1 MMKKIILDCDPGHDD
16 ALAMM
21 LAVASDEI
29 DLLAVTTSA
38 GNQRPEKTLHNALAL
53 LTLMGR
59 TDIPVAGGNRKPLIN
74 PLMIADNIH
83 GDSGL
88 DGATIPQPAFAPQP
102 MHAIELMAK
111 TLRESTEKITLVV
124 TGPMTNAALFL
135 SVYPELK
142 TKLERIVFMGGAMG
156 IGNWQPSAEFNILV
170 DPEAAKIVIDS
181 GVPVTMVPLNV
192 THKAQIMS
200 SEIDAIGSIGNPVAT
215 VFHDLLKYFAI
226 YHTDPKWEFAG
237 PPLHDPCTIAWLI
250 APEIFVSKTLAVDIE
265 LHGARTR
272 GETVVDY
279 YHLTPSSPNCQ
290 ILLDLD
296 REAFINLIHT
306 SLRAFSK

>member
-142 TKLERIVFMGGAMG
+142 TKLERIAFMGGAMG

-192 THKAQIMS
+192 THKAKIMS

-226 YHTDPKWEFAG
+226 YHTDPKWEFDG